1 MLGAP
6 LLREL
11 ALAGPEHLDAA
22 YVAGYDRKANHDP
35 RDDLEELRRRGLG
48 PSSTLVDLGAGT
60 GTFAVAAASTG
71 ARVVAVDISPAM
83 IEAARAKAA
92 ESGTAGVE
100 FVLAGLLSYEHRG
113 APADFAYSRNALHH
127 LPDFWKAIALRRL
140 AALLV
145 PGGILRLRDLAF
157 SFDTA
162 DAEARIED
170 WLAAAANAPED
181 GWTRDELATHLRD
194 EYSTFTWLL
203 EPMIVRAG
211 FEIAAA
217 EYTPNGVH
225 AAYVCVKNRS

>member
-127 LPDFWKAIALRRL
+127 LPGLLEGDRALRRL

-145 PGGILRLRDLAF
+145 PGGMSAPRPCVLVRHRGTRSAHRGLARL
-157 SFDTA
+157 
-162 DAEARIED
+162 
-170 WLAAAANAPED
+170 AANAPED

-203 EPMIVRAG
+203 EPMIVAG
-211 FEIAAA
+211 VRRFAAA